1 MPKPSIAPK
10 ALVRPSLA
18 KFIWERGLDYRAAGE
33 ALGRTGEWVRLVCL
47 PFDDPRRRVP
57 ETEDMRRIFE
67 WSAGQIAPSDFYPEE
82 LRSPLGGG
90 AALSDVAP

>member
-1 MPKPSIAPK
+1 MPAPHKAPK

-47 PFDDPRRRVP
+47 PFNDPRRRVP
-57 ETEDMRRIFE
+57 ETEDMRRIFD
-67 WSAGQIAPSDFYPEE
+67 WSGGQIAPADFYPEDLRGRVDGE
-82 LRSPLGGG
+82 LTGIEP
-90 AALSDVAP
+90 